1 MKPQNFENASEV
13 PYLLYTLQKCLDFGV
28 LFTSLCGER
37 SMEGKI
43 PVKQSDVMLV
53 HQIKF
58 KRCNS
63 FVAKLPHVQELVKN
77 EDLELDESF

>member
-1 MKPQNFENASEV
+1 
-13 PYLLYTLQKCLDFGV
+13 
-28 LFTSLCGER
+28 
-37 SMEGKI
+37 MEGKI

-63 FVAKLPHVQELVKN
+63 FVGKLPHVQELVKN

>member
-1 MKPQNFENASEV
+1 
-13 PYLLYTLQKCLDFGV
+13 
-28 LFTSLCGER
+28 
-37 SMEGKI
+37 MEGKI